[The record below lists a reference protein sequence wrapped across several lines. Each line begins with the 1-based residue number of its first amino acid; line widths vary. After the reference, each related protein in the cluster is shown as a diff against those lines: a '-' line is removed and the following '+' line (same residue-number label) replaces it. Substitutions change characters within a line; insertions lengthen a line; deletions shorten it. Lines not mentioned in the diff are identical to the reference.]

1 MKMEIKENM
10 KMYDLLFELE
20 DKMESKLKVTFTN
33 EEGKPFTLSKEM
45 MKKVY
50 DFLNQPIELNV
61 KLHDMSRNDYMLEED
76 KQKQKEEAI
85 SAMKEAVT
93 KRKGRK
99 LDIDPE
105 EVVRLKDELGISF
118 YKIAK
123 RFGCTNQTIINRYNE
138 AKGK

>member
-1 MKMEIKENM
+1 MI
-10 KMYDLLFELE
+10 
-20 DKMESKLKVTFTN
+20 
-33 EEGKPFTLSKEM
+33 
-45 MKKVY
+45 
-50 DFLNQPIELNV
+50 FLNQPIELNV
-61 KLHDMSRNDYMLEED
+61 KLHDMSRNDCMLEED

-85 SAMKEAVT
+85 IAMKEAVI

>member
-50 DFLNQPIELNV
+50 DFFE
-61 KLHDMSRNDYMLEED
+61 
-76 KQKQKEEAI
+76 
-85 SAMKEAVT
+85 SAYRIK
-93 KRKGRK
+93 
-99 LDIDPE
+99 
-105 EVVRLKDELGISF
+105 
-118 YKIAK
+118 
-123 RFGCTNQTIINRYNE
+123 C
-138 AKGK
+138 